1 MTSFDSY
8 FCDADENLPWELLLP
23 MNWYS
28 VDPWSKL
35 LHFVPEEKRGLY
47 IPRSPE
53 LIQLIM
59 HELHVVPLGAYS
71 GFMNAY
77 TKTFGSFCAGTRW
90 KNGKVHQDLS
100 SQQVLSKGH
109 LSTTSTHGHP
119 WVSLGIDFPRLDHK
133 LVQKQGY
140 ELILVVVW
148 YLSKMDHFIPTR
160 TVADAV
166 KLAELFIEKNILK
179 LKQQG
184 LPKIIISDRDP
195 KFTSKF
201 WKSLFKTLETQLR
214 FSTETDGET
223 DSPQQTL
230 EMMLRRYVKH
240 NLNTWNKNFRILEFA
255 YSSSRHSAMV
265 KSPFS
270 LVY

>member
-1 MTSFDSY
+1 
-8 FCDADENLPWELLLP
+8 
-23 MNWYS
+23 
-28 VDPWSKL
+28 
-35 LHFVPEEKRGLY
+35 
-47 IPRSPE
+47 
-53 LIQLIM
+53 
-59 HELHVVPLGAYS
+59 
-71 GFMNAY
+71 
-77 TKTFGSFCAGTRW
+77 
-90 KNGKVHQDLS
+90 
-100 SQQVLSKGH
+100 
-109 LSTTSTHGHP
+109 
-119 WVSLGIDFPRLDHK
+119 
-133 LVQKQGY
+133 
-140 ELILVVVW
+140 
-148 YLSKMDHFIPTR
+148 MDHFIPTR

>member
-1 MTSFDSY
+1 MKICLENCCYQWIGTALTLDPSFFTSFLKKNEDSAY
-8 FCDADENLPWELLLP
+8 QGVLNLSSWSCMSYTSFLL
-23 MNWYS
+23 
-28 VDPWSKL
+28 V
-35 LHFVPEEKRGLY
+35 
-47 IPRSPE
+47 
-53 LIQLIM
+53 LILDSWM
-59 HELHVVPLGAYS
+59 H
-71 GFMNAY
+71 

-166 KLAELFIEKNILK
+166 KLAELFIENILK

-184 LPKIIISDRDP
+184 LPNIMISDRDP
-195 KFTSKF
+195 RFTSKF